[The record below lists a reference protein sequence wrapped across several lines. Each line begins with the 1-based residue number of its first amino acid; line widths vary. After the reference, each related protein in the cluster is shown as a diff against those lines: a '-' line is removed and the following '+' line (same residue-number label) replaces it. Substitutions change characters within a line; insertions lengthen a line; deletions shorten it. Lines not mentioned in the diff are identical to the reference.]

1 MNREV
6 RLSMKIIL
14 TAILA
19 TMLLVGMV
27 AAAGTPIELSTLGKK
42 AEMKA
47 SMTPIVIKYTRE
59 VPRTTIDAV
68 DVRTLGRSFGT
79 FPGKPSMEPV
89 SIGAPA
95 PITYTPSFSISVSNT
110 TFSRV
115 SVYTPP
121 FSIGQPRT
129 VTPQQMIFGGA

>member
-1 MNREV
+1 
-6 RLSMKIIL
+6 MKIIL
-14 TAILA
+14 MAILA

-27 AAAGTPIELSTLGKK
+27 AAAATPIDLSTLGKK
-42 AEMKA
+42 QEIKS
-47 SMTPIVIKYTRE
+47 SMTPVVIKYTRE
-59 VPRTTIDAV
+59 APRITTDAV

-79 FPGKPSMEPV
+79 FAGKPSMEPV
-89 SIGAPA
+89 FIGASA
-95 PITYTPSFSISVSNT
+95 PITVTPSFSISVSNT